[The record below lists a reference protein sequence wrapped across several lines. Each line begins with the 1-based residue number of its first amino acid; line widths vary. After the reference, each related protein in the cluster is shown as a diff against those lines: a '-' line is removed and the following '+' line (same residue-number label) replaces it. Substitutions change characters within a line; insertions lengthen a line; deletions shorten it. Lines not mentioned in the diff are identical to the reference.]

1 MRLDAG
7 DDLGN
12 RRTARAKSV
21 HNGLLEVEAIADYLF
36 YCHSERGEG
45 SSCRKSQIPHPP
57 KQVRNNKFHMRL
69 ANKVALITGGTSG
82 IGEAT
87 ALLFA
92 KEGAKVAVTGR
103 NESRG
108 RAMAAQLLERGSE
121 AIFLRSDVRNAE
133 ECHRA
138 VEVTVRSFGR
148 LDILFNNAG
157 VFYPDTTLE
166 CSEEK
171 WDLQIDI
178 NLKGTFLMSKFALP
192 SMIAQGS
199 GVIINNSSG
208 WGIVGGDKAVAYCA
222 SKGGVVLLT
231 KAMAIDH
238 GRQGIRV
245 NCICPGDV
253 DTPMLPQDARL
264 RGLDWNAY
272 IAGCANR
279 PMGRIGTAEE
289 IAKAVLFLA
298 SDDSS
303 FMTGAALVV
312 DGGGT
317 AD

>member
-1 MRLDAG
+1 MRLKD
-7 DDLGN
+7 
-12 RRTARAKSV
+12 
-21 HNGLLEVEAIADYLF
+21 
-36 YCHSERGEG
+36 
-45 SSCRKSQIPHPP
+45 
-57 KQVRNNKFHMRL
+57 
-69 ANKVALITGGTSG
+69 KVALITGGTSG
-82 IGEAT
+82 IGAAT

-92 KEGAKVAVTGR
+92 REGAKIAITGR
-103 NESRG
+103 NEKRG
-108 RAMAAQLLERGSE
+108 HALTVEILEAGGD
-121 AIFLRSDVRNAE
+121 AIFLRTDVRKAD
-133 ECHRA
+133 ECRRA
-138 VEVTVRSFGR
+138 VEETIHAFGS

-157 VFYPDTTLE
+157 VFYPHTALD
-166 CSEEK
+166 CSEEE

-192 SMIAQGS
+192 SMIERRR

-208 WGIVGGDKAVAYCA
+208 WGIVGGDAAIAYCA

-253 DTPMLPQDARL
+253 DTPMLPEDARM
-264 RGLDWNAY
+264 RGQKWEDYL
-272 IAGCANR
+272 AGCGNR
-279 PMGRIGTAEE
+279 PLGRIGTAEE

>member
-1 MRLDAG
+1 M
-7 DDLGN
+7 
-12 RRTARAKSV
+12 
-21 HNGLLEVEAIADYLF
+21 H
-36 YCHSERGEG
+36 
-45 SSCRKSQIPHPP
+45 
-57 KQVRNNKFHMRL
+57 L
-69 ANKVALITGGTSG
+69 ANQVALITGGTSG

-87 ALLFA
+87 ALVFA
-92 KEGAKVAVTGR
+92 REGARVAITGR
-103 NESRG
+103 NEKRG
-108 RAMAAQLLERGSE
+108 HAVTEGVLQAGGK
-121 AIFLRSDVRNAE
+121 AIFLRTDVRKAV
-133 ECHRA
+133 ECERA
-138 VEVTVRSFGR
+138 VKETVKAFGR

-157 VFYPDTTLE
+157 IFYPHDTLE
-166 CSEEK
+166 CSEEE
-171 WDLQIDI
+171 WDEQIDI
-178 NLKGTFLMSKFALP
+178 NLKGTFLMSKCALP
-192 SMIAQGS
+192 GMIAQGR
-199 GVIINNSSG
+199 GVIVNNSSG
-208 WGIVGGDKAVAYCA
+208 WGIVGGDRAVAYCA

-253 DTPMLPQDARL
+253 ETPMLPQDAKM
-264 RGLDWNAY
+264 RGLKWEDY

-279 PMGRIGTAEE
+279 PLGRVGTAVE

>member
-1 MRLDAG
+1 MRIKD
-7 DDLGN
+7 
-12 RRTARAKSV
+12 
-21 HNGLLEVEAIADYLF
+21 
-36 YCHSERGEG
+36 
-45 SSCRKSQIPHPP
+45 
-57 KQVRNNKFHMRL
+57 
-69 ANKVALITGGTSG
+69 KVALITGGTSG

-92 KEGAKVAVTGR
+92 KEGAKVAITGR
-103 NESRG
+103 NEDRG
-108 RAMAAQLLERGSE
+108 AGVVAHIKQLGND
-121 AIFLRSDVRNAE
+121 AIFLRADVSLATD
-133 ECHRA
+133 CQRA
-138 VEVTVRSFGR
+138 VDETLRAFGK

-157 VFYPDTTLE
+157 VFYPQTAVE
-166 CSEEK
+166 CSERE
-171 WDLQIDI
+171 WDEQIDV

-192 SMIAQGS
+192 TMIAQGH

-208 WGIVGGDKAVAYCA
+208 WGIVGGDRAVAYCA
-222 SKGGVVLLT
+222 SKGGVVLMT

-238 GRQGIRV
+238 GKQGIRV

-253 DTPMLPQDARL
+253 ETPMLPADAKM
-264 RGLDWNAY
+264 RGLKWDDY
-272 IAGCANR
+272 IAGCASR
-279 PMGRIGTAEE
+279 PLGRIGTAEE

>member
-1 MRLDAG
+1 MRLQ
-7 DDLGN
+7 N
-12 RRTARAKSV
+12 KS
-21 HNGLLEVEAIADYLF
+21 
-36 YCHSERGEG
+36 
-45 SSCRKSQIPHPP
+45 
-57 KQVRNNKFHMRL
+57 
-69 ANKVALITGGTSG
+69 ALITGGTSG

-87 ALLFA
+87 AYLFA
-92 KEGAKVAVTGR
+92 KEGAAVAIAGR
-103 NESRG
+103 NETRG
-108 RAMAAQLLERGSE
+108 HAITAQILESGGK
-121 AIFLRSDVRNAE
+121 AIFIRTDVRKAAE
-133 ECHRA
+133 CNRA
-138 VEVTVRSFGR
+138 VAETLQSFGR
-148 LDILFNNAG
+148 IDVLFNNAG
-157 VFYPDTTLE
+157 VYYPQTTLE
-166 CSEEK
+166 CSEEE

-178 NLKGTFLMSKFALP
+178 NLKGTFLMSKAALP
-192 SMIAQGS
+192 RMIAQGS
-199 GVIINNSSG
+199 GNIINNSSG
-208 WGIVGGDKAVAYCA
+208 WGIVGGDHAVAYCA

-253 DTPMLPQDARL
+253 ETPMLPEDAKM
-264 RGLDWNAY
+264 RGLQWEDY

-279 PMGRIGTAEE
+279 PLGRVGTADE

>member
-1 MRLDAG
+1 MRLKD
-7 DDLGN
+7 
-12 RRTARAKSV
+12 
-21 HNGLLEVEAIADYLF
+21 
-36 YCHSERGEG
+36 
-45 SSCRKSQIPHPP
+45 
-57 KQVRNNKFHMRL
+57 
-69 ANKVALITGGTSG
+69 KVALITGGTSG

-92 KEGAKVAVTGR
+92 KEGAQVAITGR
-103 NESRG
+103 NAQRGAGVARRIES
-108 RAMAAQLLERGSE
+108 
-121 AIFLRSDVRNAE
+121 LRRQPLFVQADVSVASD
-133 ECHRA
+133 CQRA
-138 VEVTVRSFGR
+138 VDETVRSFGR

-157 VFYPDTTLE
+157 VFYPQTALE
-166 CSEEK
+166 CSEKE
-171 WDLQIDI
+171 WDEQIDA
-178 NLKGTFLMSKFALP
+178 NLKGVFLMSKFALP
-192 SMIAQGS
+192 ILIAQKK
-199 GVIINNSSG
+199 GVIINNASG
-208 WGIVGGDKAVAYCA
+208 WGIVGGDHAVAYCA

-238 GRQGIRV
+238 GAQGIRV

-253 DTPMLPQDARL
+253 ETPMLPADAKM
-264 RGLDWNAY
+264 RGLKWEDY

-279 PMGRIGTAEE
+279 PLGRVGTAEE

>member
-1 MRLDAG
+1 MLRL
-7 DDLGN
+7 
-12 RRTARAKSV
+12 
-21 HNGLLEVEAIADYLF
+21 E
-36 YCHSERGEG
+36 
-45 SSCRKSQIPHPP
+45 
-57 KQVRNNKFHMRL
+57 
-69 ANKVALITGGTSG
+69 NKVALITGGTSG
-82 IGEAT
+82 IGTAT

-92 KEGAKVAVTGR
+92 REGAKVALTGR
-103 NESRG
+103 NEKRG
-108 RAMAAQLLERGSE
+108 REIASKIGALGSE
-121 AIFLRSDVRNAE
+121 AIFVKSDVSKAE
-133 ECHRA
+133 DCRRA
-138 VEVTVRSFGR
+138 VAETLKAFAR

-157 VFYPDTTLE
+157 VFYAHTALDCTE
-166 CSEEK
+166 AE

-192 SMIAQGS
+192 VMIQQGG

-208 WGIVGGDKAVAYCA
+208 WGIVGGDAAVAYCA

-253 DTPMLPQDARL
+253 DTPMLPEDARM
-264 RGLDWNAY
+264 RGMKWEDYLL
-272 IAGCANR
+272 GCANR
-279 PMGRIGTAEE
+279 PLGRIGTADE
-289 IAKAVLFLA
+289 IAKAAMFLA

-312 DGGGT
+312 DGGGS